1 LYLSPQLFICYNR
14 RYFKIDIIIV
24 GDDLVLSTRDLLKV
38 IKPYFKKYWKILII
52 DLISAAL
59 TTVAMFFLPIILQ
72 QLTNYGAAG
81 TLTVRVIAYLTGIFL
96 VLKTVE
102 VIARY
107 YMTNIGH
114 RMGALIE
121 ADMRRDIFGHLM
133 TLDDTYYNENK
144 VGEVMSRVTNDLFDI
159 TEFSHHAPEEYFI
172 VTLQLVVS
180 FIVLGVIHLPLTIA
194 VFTMLP
200 IMYFVSKHFRKRMS
214 EAQLNQR
221 RQIGR
226 LNAGIEDSI
235 SGIRVV
241 KSFANEKEEIDK
253 FEFGNQK
260 FYNIKKS
267 FYISMAGFITI
278 TTAFEGFMYI
288 IVLIMG
294 GYFILSGSMA
304 PADMI
309 VFVMYINMLITSVK
323 RIIQFTEQFQKGL
336 TGIQRFYEVMTA
348 VPDVYDIDNAQILEE
363 ARGDIVFDDVSFSYE
378 KDDDTVLNHLNF
390 AIRPGE
396 QVAFVGPSGAGK
408 STIIS
413 LIPRFFDVDSGEIR
427 IDGHDVKDLLTHSLR
442 DNIGIVQQDVYLFAG
457 NIKENIRY
465 GKLDATDEEIYEAAK
480 LAGATEFIEA
490 LPQGF
495 DTDIGERGA
504 RLSGGQKQRISIA
517 RVFLKNPPILILD
530 EATSA
535 LDNQSEMIVQES
547 LKKLAKGRT
556 TITIAHRLTTVED
569 SDTIYVLTEE
579 GIIEKGS
586 HEELMAKGDYYYNLY
601 TRQ

>member
-1 LYLSPQLFICYNR
+1 
-14 RYFKIDIIIV
+14 
-24 GDDLVLSTRDLLKV
+24 VLSTTDLLRV
-38 IKPYFKKYWKILII
+38 IKPYFKKYYRILGI
-52 DLISAAL
+52 DLVSAAL
-59 TTVAMFFLPIILQ
+59 TTIATFFLPIILQ
-72 QLTNYGAAG
+72 QLTNYGAEG
-81 TLTVRVIAYLTGIFL
+81 TLTVQVIAYLTGTFI
-96 VLKTVE
+96 VLKTIE

-107 YMTNIGH
+107 YMTNMGH

-121 ADMRRDIFGHLM
+121 TDMRRDIFGHLM

-144 VGEVMSRVTNDLFDI
+144 VGEVMTRVTNDLFDI
-159 TEFSHHAPEEYFI
+159 TEFTHHAPEEYFI
-172 VTLQLVVS
+172 FAIQLTVS
-180 FIVLGVIHLPLTIA
+180 FIVLGFINLPLTLA
-194 VFTMLP
+194 VYIMLP
-200 IMYFVSKHFRKRMS
+200 IMFVVSTYFRKRMA

-221 RQIGR
+221 RQIGS

-241 KSFANEKEEIDK
+241 KSFANEKEESDK

-260 FYNIKKS
+260 FYNIKKKY
-267 FYISMAGFITI
+267 YISMAGFITV
-278 TTAFEGFMYI
+278 TTAFEGLIYI
-288 IVLIMG
+288 IVLILG
-294 GYFILSGSMA
+294 GYFILNGTMA
-304 PADMI
+304 PSDMI
-309 VFVMYINMLITSVK
+309 VFIMYINMLITSVK

-336 TGIQRFYEVMTA
+336 TGIQRFHEVMTA
-348 VPDVYDIDNAQILEE
+348 VPDIYDLDDAEVLGE
-363 ARGDIVFDDVSFSYE
+363 AKGNVTFDDVSFSYE
-378 KDDDTVLNHLNF
+378 KDDEMVLNKLNF
-390 AIRPGE
+390 EIKEGE
-396 QVAFVGPSGAGK
+396 QAAFVGPSGAGK

-413 LIPRFFDVDSGEIR
+413 LIPRFFDVDSGSVR
-427 IDGHDVKDLLTHSLR
+427 IDGHDVRDLMIHSLR

-465 GKLDATDEEIYEAAK
+465 GKLEATDDEIYEAAR

-490 LPQGF
+490 LPNGF

-535 LDNQSEMIVQES
+535 LDNQSEMIVQDS

-556 TITIAHRLTTVED
+556 TITIAHRLTTVEE
-569 SDTIYVLTEE
+569 SDTIYVLTDD

-586 HEELMAKGDYYYNLY
+586 HQELMAQGEYYYNLY

>member
-1 LYLSPQLFICYNR
+1 M
-14 RYFKIDIIIV
+14 
-24 GDDLVLSTRDLLKV
+24 VLSTTDLLKV
-38 IKPYFKKYWKILII
+38 IRPYFKKYWKILII
-52 DLISAAL
+52 DLIAAGL

-72 QLTNYGAAG
+72 QLTNYGSAG
-81 TLTVRVIAYLTGIFL
+81 ALTVSLIAYLTGIFV

-121 ADMRRDIFGHLM
+121 TDMRRDIFGHLM
-133 TLDDTYYNENK
+133 SLDDTYYNENK
-144 VGEVMSRVTNDLFDI
+144 VGEVMTRVTNDLFDI
-159 TEFSHHAPEEYFI
+159 TEFTHHAPEEYFI
-172 VTLQLVVS
+172 FTIQIVVS
-180 FIVLGVIHLPLTIA
+180 FIVLGFINLPLTIA
-194 VFTMLP
+194 VYIMLP
-200 IMYFVSKHFRKRMS
+200 LMFFVSKYFRKRMA

-253 FEFGNQK
+253 FQFGNQK
-260 FYNIKKS
+260 FYNIKKNY
-267 FYISMAGFITI
+267 YISMAGFITI
-278 TTAFEGFMYI
+278 TTAFEGLMYI
-288 IVLIMG
+288 IVLIVG
-294 GYFILSGSMA
+294 GYFILDGTMA

-309 VFVMYINMLITSVK
+309 VFIMYINMLITSVK

-348 VPDVYDIDNAQILEE
+348 VPDVYDIDEAEILEE
-363 ARGDIVFDDVSFSYE
+363 AKGNIVFDDVSFSYE
-378 KDDDTVLNHLNF
+378 KDNEIVLNKLNF
-390 AIRPGE
+390 EIKEGE

-413 LIPRFFDVDSGEIR
+413 LIPRFFNVDSGEIR
-427 IDGHDVKDLLTHSLR
+427 IDGHNVKDLMIHSLR

-457 NIKENIRY
+457 NLKENIRY
-465 GKLDATDEEIYEAAK
+465 GKLDATDDEIYEAAR
-480 LAGATEFIEA
+480 LAGAAEFIED
-490 LPQGF
+490 LPNGF

-535 LDNQSEMIVQES
+535 LDNQSEKVVQDS
-547 LKKLAKGRT
+547 LQKLAKGRT
-556 TITIAHRLTTVED
+556 TVTIAHRLTTVED